1 MFSMYFIY
9 LLIHCII
16 MFLAPTRQNLGHVRH
31 LRRILRTVDLLG
43 VNRRIPHGTFFA
55 VFANYD

>member
-1 MFSMYFIY
+1 
-9 LLIHCII
+9 